1 MERSILDL
9 KLKDKHRSSDIRH
22 KTELINAGKHAQQL
36 KWKWAGHMI
45 RTTGERWTKL
55 VTTWKGPKGR
65 EAGYEKIQQISR
77 IEENFQLSTVTGV
90 TGFGKVVLELL
101 TTCKNLIKHSPSAG
115 TWLAMAGLKKARA
128 QQVECPMDGINTRVM
143 VTTMAADAARF
154 FHKRMCKWF

>member
-55 VTTWKGPKGR
+55 VTTWKGPKGKR
-65 EAGYEKIQQISR
+65 GRGRPIDRWTDDLRKVAGDNWIQA
-77 IEENFQLSTVTGV
+77 
-90 TGFGKVVLELL
+90 
-101 TTCKNLIKHSPSAG
+101 AG
-115 TWLAMAGLKKARA
+115 DRA
-128 QQVECPMDGINTRVM
+128 QWRQLEEAYTREGAL
-143 VTTMAADAARF
+143 T
-154 FHKRMCKWF
+154 